1 MEILPTTVN
10 NISIM
15 FERELGISY
24 EEFLKM
30 DVDKQREMLD
40 SYWKKQG
47 ININNNPVDVMVGY
61 GEFSTFTKVNKGDKV
76 MTRYGNFIEAGLSLD
91 EYKRRREDQMD
102 DICYS
107 KPVALV
113 KKFKRRIGKK

>member
-1 MEILPTTVN
+1 MEILPTTVK
-10 NISIM
+10 NISIV

-40 SYWKKQG
+40 SYWNKQG
-47 ININNNPVDVMVGY
+47 VNINNNPVDVMVGY
-61 GEFSTFTKVNKGDKV
+61 GEF
-76 MTRYGNFIEAGLSLD
+76 SLD

>member
-10 NISIM
+10 NISIV

-40 SYWKKQG
+40 SYWKKQ
-47 ININNNPVDVMVGY
+47 
-61 GEFSTFTKVNKGDKV
+61 
-76 MTRYGNFIEAGLSLD
+76 L
-91 EYKRRREDQMD
+91 
-102 DICYS
+102 
-107 KPVALV
+107 
-113 KKFKRRIGKK
+113 